1 MKLHTLV
8 LGDLSTNCYILADEK
23 TCEAMV
29 VDAPAQAETI
39 LDFLKEQNYTLKE
52 IVLTHGHF
60 DHILALEKLQ
70 QATGAPIA
78 IHQNGETFLKDSLY
92 NLCHYVGIRWTPVQ
106 PHRLLQDGDTVS
118 VGDFTF
124 QVLHTPGHTSD
135 CICLFGEGILISGDT
150 LFSQSVGRVDHPTGS
165 LPQEIQSIQ
174 EKLMVLPDKTP
185 VYPGHG
191 PATTIG
197 AEREWNPY
205 LQ

>member
-106 PHRLLQDGDTVS
+106 PHRLLQDGDR
-118 VGDFTF
+118 
-124 QVLHTPGHTSD
+124 
-135 CICLFGEGILISGDT
+135 FGWGFHLSGA
-150 LFSQSVGRVDHPTGS
+150 P
-165 LPQEIQSIQ
+165 
-174 EKLMVLPDKTP
+174 
-185 VYPGHG
+185 YPRAH
-191 PATTIG
+191 
-197 AEREWNPY
+197 
-205 LQ
+205 L